1 MAMTTTKATLQTE
14 YSTVTIEVPQT
25 DMSLATLMENV
36 IEPLLLAVGYSKET
50 LEKYYRGE

>member
-25 DMSLATLMENV
+25 DMKLPDLMELV